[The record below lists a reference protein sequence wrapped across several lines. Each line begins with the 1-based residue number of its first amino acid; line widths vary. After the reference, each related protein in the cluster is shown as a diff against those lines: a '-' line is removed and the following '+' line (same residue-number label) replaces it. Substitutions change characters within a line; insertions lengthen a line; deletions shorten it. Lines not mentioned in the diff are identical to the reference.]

1 MKAIMVMFDS
11 LNRHFL
17 PNYGCDWTVMPNFR
31 RLEERAVTFNRFY
44 AASLPCMPARRELHT
59 GRYNFLHSS
68 WSPLQ
73 PYDDSVIAR
82 LKKAGIYTHIST
94 DHFHYW
100 EDGGSCY
107 LTKYDSHEIVRGQ
120 QGDPWMGQVQWPDF
134 PETLSAR
141 KTTQNWRHDWV
152 NRSFL
157 TSEDQMPQK
166 RTFDCGLDFIRRN
179 ADQDQWFLQ
188 IEAFDP
194 HEPFYSQQEYKNLYP
209 DDYHG
214 KNLDWPDYGKN
225 EYGDEATAHVRYEY
239 ASLLSMC
246 DNYLG
251 KVLDIMDEH
260 DLWKDTML
268 IVNTDH
274 GFMLGEKEWMGK
286 NVQPM
291 YEEIVHIPFF
301 LYDPRFPEKQGIRT
315 DCLAQTIDIAPTL
328 AEFFQIAPPDSMDGH
343 SLTPIIQNDQPI
355 RSTAMFGIFGGHVNI
370 TDGRYVYMKAPDTAD
385 NSPLYEYTDM
395 PCHMNQPFSLMEL
408 QKMELAEGF
417 PHMKGCRVLKVPASQ
432 QNNCFW
438 YGNRL
443 YDLEQDPEQQ
453 NPIRSPETEL
463 RLLTAIRDTM
473 VANEAPEEQF
483 IRLGIPSSG
492 QISADCLEQKPVK
505 EPVFTGIAGLTHIQ
519 RRILLIGCSLLNQ
532 QEQQI
537 IAKDLAGFNDQPAD
551 TDVLL
556 DILVQFTPNQFKAMS
571 KRMIKNRI

>member
-1 MKAIMVMFDS
+1 MVLFDS

-17 PNYGCDWTVMPNFR
+17 PNYGCSWTVMPNFC
-31 RLEERAVTFNRFY
+31 RLEERALTFNRFY

-68 WSPLQ
+68 WSPFQ

-82 LKKAGIYTHIST
+82 LKQAGIYTHIAT

-107 LTKYDSHEIVRGQ
+107 LTKFDSHEIVRGQ

-152 NRSFL
+152 NRSFIDC
-157 TSEDQMPQK
+157 EDKMPQK
-166 RTFDCGLDFIRRN
+166 KTFDNGLDFIRRN
-179 ADQDQWFLQ
+179 AQQDRWFLQ

-225 EYGDEATAHVRYEY
+225 EYGEEATKHVRYEY
-239 ASLLSMC
+239 AALLSMC

-251 KVLDIMDEH
+251 KVLDIMDEY
-260 DLWKDTML
+260 DMWKDTML

-301 LYDPRFPEKQGIRT
+301 IYDPRFPERQGTRT
-315 DCLAQTIDIAPTL
+315 DCLAQTVDVVPTL
-328 AEFFQIAPPDSMDGH
+328 AEFFQITPPGFMDGR
-343 SLTPIIQNDQPI
+343 SLTPILKTDQPV
-355 RSTAMFGIFGGHVNI
+355 RETAMFGIFGGHVNI
-370 TDGRYVYMKAPDTAD
+370 TDGRYVYMKAPNTVD
-385 NSPLYEYTDM
+385 NGPLYEYTVM
-395 PCHMNQPFSLMEL
+395 PCHMNQPFSLRELRDMEL
-408 QKMELAEGF
+408 VEGF
-417 PHMKGCRVLKVPASQ
+417 PHMKGSRVLKVPASQ

-443 YDLEQDPEQQ
+443 YDLENDPEQK
-453 NPIRSPETEL
+453 NPIRNTDVEL
-463 RLLTAIRDTM
+463 RLLTAMRDLM
-473 VANEAPEEQF
+473 AANEAPWEQF
-483 IRLGIPSSG
+483 SRLGIPQTG
-492 QISADCLEQKPVK
+492 DITADCLLQQPMEQP
-505 EPVFTGIAGLTHIQ
+505 PLTGIAGLT
-519 RRILLIGCSLLNQ
+519 
-532 QEQQI
+532 QEQQKLLFI
-537 IAKDLAGFNDQPAD
+537 GYSCLNAQEQAIVADDLARLQDQTVKTD
-551 TDVLL
+551 TLL
-556 DILVQFTPNQFKAMS
+556 DILVQFSPNQFKAMT
-571 KRMIKNRI
+571 KKMIKNRV